1 MKLLSSSCQ
10 TYEGGFSGT
19 PGLEAHGGYA
29 FCGLA
34 SLFILQKQHL
44 CDVQSLL
51 RWLVN
56 RQMKFEGGFQGRTN
70 KLVDC
75 CYSFWQGGAYPLVHE
90 LLCRGKGEILKVES
104 YQFNRDSSFCIVDVP
119 PECILID
126 QVALQEYILIC
137 CQHNDGG
144 LIDKPG
150 KPRDIYHTCY
160 ALSGLSV
167 AQLDFAKSPVIIGP
181 IHNKVVSLQIY

>member
-1 MKLLSSSCQ
+1 
-10 TYEGGFSGT
+10 
-19 PGLEAHGGYA
+19 
-29 FCGLA
+29 
-34 SLFILQKQHL
+34 
-44 CDVQSLL
+44 
-51 RWLVN
+51 
-56 RQMKFEGGFQGRTN
+56 MKFEGGFQGRTN

-90 LLCRGKGEILKVES
+90 LLCRGIILGIKLMETDS
-104 YQFNRDSSFCIVDVP
+104 YEYFILVDVP
-119 PECILID
+119 PECVLID

-137 CQHNDGG
+137 CQHTEGG

-167 AQLDFAKSPVIIGP
+167 AQLDYAKAAVVIGP
-181 IHNKVVSLQIY
+181 IHNKVVSLNFTFSLKLQSNHVH